1 MKKLLLF
8 IFSLIF
14 FSSFAQ
20 LDREHWFGPMSDR
33 VSGPYTANYQSIY
46 MSTGET
52 TPFKVD
58 IYYDNVVIASFM
70 VSKNNP
76 QKYKIPSYQRSRI
89 IVTNDWNNPLVGCFN
104 QWRWVFI

>member
-14 FSSFAQ
+14 FSTFAQ

-33 VSGPYTANYQSIY
+33 VSGPNTANYQSIY

-76 QKYKIPSYQRSRI
+76 QKKKKTKKTPNTMMIKHDSFFTLSERSF
-89 IVTNDWNNPLVGCFN
+89 L
-104 QWRWVFI
+104 